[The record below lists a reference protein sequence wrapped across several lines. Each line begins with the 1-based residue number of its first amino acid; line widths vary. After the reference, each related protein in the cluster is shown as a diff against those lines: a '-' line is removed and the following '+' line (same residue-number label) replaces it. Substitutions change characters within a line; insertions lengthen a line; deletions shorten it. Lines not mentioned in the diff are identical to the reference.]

1 MMVARAYRYSSSPPK
16 DGYLDEKS
24 STRPGKRTSQ
34 PDLALLPARPLPVD
48 RTATEPVKTVSKPM
62 AVPRA
67 ERSHS
72 STAQTLPTRTRKV
85 AMKPLP
91 TAHDGNAL
99 PPAVAALLAMTSIPP
114 PRPNQFRRHSR
125 RQRRVSIDE
134 LVSSWKS
141 DDSLKPS
148 YSSSPTLNMLLETDE
163 VEDSASSVVQESAP
177 ESGYLYMRSASSDSI
192 PSLNG
197 DDQSLL
203 SLSGPRTPESIRSER
218 PNSILLREKA
228 RPSLIREDSSLD
240 HPLAPISPIDEED
253 LILSAPRSRSV
264 TPKPKASFTS
274 NLTTSLRAF
283 KNATLNSIASFTL
296 SNATVPSQRASDSR
310 FSDEMLWS
318 HPFLF
323 PRLSSEIR
331 PALHGTPSEAQRR
344 YLNPPLTF
352 EEQEPHFQLALHA
365 PYLAERVDQTPT
377 IQMQTYSRGKRKGS
391 PKRGAEPDPNSE
403 AGRALLTASGVRQRE
418 PRENSDFLRVVVL
431 EMNMRRQGKLESG
444 RARIWL
450 PPRQGSAPCEE
461 HRQVPSRWV
470 GAKHNHFK

>member
-1 MMVARAYRYSSSPPK
+1 MIVARAYRYSSSPPK
-16 DGYLDEKS
+16 DGFLDEKS
-24 STRPGKRTSQ
+24 STRPGKRTPQ
-34 PDLALLPARPLPVD
+34 ADLAIPARPLPVE

-72 STAQTLPTRTRKV
+72 STVQTLPTRTRKV

-148 YSSSPTLNMLLETDE
+148 YSSSPTLNMLLESDE
-163 VEDSASSVVQESAP
+163 VEDTASVVQESAP
-177 ESGYLYMRSASSDSI
+177 ECGYLYMRSVSSDSI

-203 SLSGPRTPESIRSER
+203 SLSGPRTPESLRSER
-218 PNSILLREKA
+218 PNSILAREKM
-228 RPSLIREDSSLD
+228 RPSMTREDSSLD
-240 HPLAPISPIDEED
+240 HPLAPVSPIDEED
-253 LILSAPRSRSV
+253 LILSTPRSRSA

-296 SNATVPSQRASDSR
+296 SNVTTPSQRALDSR

-331 PALHGTPSEAQRR
+331 PALQGTPSEAQRR

-391 PKRGAEPDPNSE
+391 QKRGAEPDPNSE

-470 GAKHNHFK
+470 GAKHNLFK